1 MAKLSAAEQKLLAKL
16 TAKAKAPD
24 AEDYEVRI
32 KDGEKEVSIPASRA
46 GSWVEQ
52 HFGIKLF
59 DSDEEEAGDEGDEEE
74 AGDEGDE
81 GEGEPSRSYF
91 RGKRG
96 KQ

>member
-1 MAKLSAAEQKLLAKL
+1 MAKLSAEEKKILAKL
-16 TAKAKAPD
+16 KAKAEAPD

-32 KDGEKEVSIPASRA
+32 RNADGTEAHLPASRA

-59 DSDEEEAGDEGDEEE
+59 DSDEEEGEEGDEEE
-74 AGDEGDE
+74 GEEGDE
-81 GEGEPSRSYF
+81 EGEPSRSYF

-96 KQ
+96 KTQ